1 MGRTRRRGDGGRDLP
16 LRGRVMGFHRFRANA
31 GPMAA
36 MVAVFFML
44 AMSAT
49 GCATVT
55 KKTLQV
61 DITQLAPYVH
71 AAKAPNCTMPV
82 MESMPIGDYK
92 QVAIVEAWGSL
103 ADETPDLL
111 PALTRRACEAG
122 ADALGIINTQPQ
134 DIKDLLYAA
143 TPNETFTEAS
153 KKNSFASPGD
163 YMRAMEH
170 TRRIGEAEHN
180 GFYIH
185 AVAINRSPTNVKHTS
200 NSSLPPSQQPSS

>member
-1 MGRTRRRGDGGRDLP
+1 M
-16 LRGRVMGFHRFRANA
+16 VMGFHRFRANA

-36 MVAVFFML
+36 MFAVLFML
-44 AMSAT
+44 EISAT

-71 AAKAPNCTMPV
+71 AAKPPNCTMPV

-122 ADALGIINTQPQ
+122 ADALVIINSQHQ
-134 DIKDLLYAA
+134 DIKHLLYDSTTHA
-143 TPNETFTEAS
+143 TFTEAS
-153 KKNSFASPGD
+153 KKNSFSSPGD

-170 TRRIGEAEHN
+170 TRRIGEAEHH
-180 GFYIH
+180 G
-185 AVAINRSPTNVKHTS
+185 
-200 NSSLPPSQQPSS
+200 L

>member
-1 MGRTRRRGDGGRDLP
+1 
-16 LRGRVMGFHRFRANA
+16 
-31 GPMAA
+31 MAA
-36 MVAVFFML
+36 MFAVFFML

-122 ADALGIINTQPQ
+122 ADALVIINSQHQ
-134 DIKDLLYAA
+134 DIKHLLYAA

-153 KKNSFASPGD
+153 KKNSFAAPGD

-180 GFYIH
+180 GFYID

>member
-1 MGRTRRRGDGGRDLP
+1 
-16 LRGRVMGFHRFRANA
+16 MGFHRFRANA

-36 MVAVFFML
+36 MFAVFFML

-122 ADALGIINTQPQ
+122 ADALVIINSQHQ
-134 DIKDLLYAA
+134 DIKHLLYAA

-153 KKNSFASPGD
+153 KKSSFAAPGD

-180 GFYIH
+180 GFYID